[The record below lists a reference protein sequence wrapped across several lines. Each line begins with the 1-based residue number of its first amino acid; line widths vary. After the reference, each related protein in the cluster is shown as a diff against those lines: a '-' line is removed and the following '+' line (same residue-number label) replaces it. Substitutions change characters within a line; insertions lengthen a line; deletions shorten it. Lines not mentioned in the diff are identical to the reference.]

1 MIHAP
6 AAVVRLPALLFAALL
21 LGGCATT
28 GKRDPSDPWEPM
40 NRGTF
45 TVNDTVDRNAV
56 RPAAQAYDD
65 HAPGWFRAGA
75 GNFFTNLNS
84 PTNIVNNLLQ
94 GKFKE
99 AGQDTLR
106 FLMNTTL
113 GVGGL
118 FDPAS
123 DVELPQHDEDF
134 GQTLGWWGVPPGPYL
149 MLPFLGPSTLRD
161 APSAVFARFLEPFYW
176 YNAGNERWVS
186 LGLSVLELRASLLPL
201 DATIARAYDPYVFI
215 RDAYLQRRLY
225 LVFDGNIPEHLQPA
239 PLEDPLEDEI
249 EEGFEDDAAPADE
262 PSADPAGRPGA
273 GTTDAPDAR
282 APAGQP
288 G

>member
-6 AAVVRLPALLFAALL
+6 AAVARLPALLVGALL

-28 GKRDPSDPWEPM
+28 GERDPSDPWEPM

-45 TVNDTVDRNAV
+45 RVNDTVDRNAL
-56 RPAAQAYDD
+56 RPAAQTYDD
-65 HAPGWFRAGA
+65 HAPGWFRAAA

-94 GKFKE
+94 GKFKA

-118 FDPAS
+118 LDPAT
-123 DVELPQHDEDF
+123 DVDLPQHDEDF
-134 GQTLGWWGVPPGPYL
+134 GQTLGWWGVPPGPFL
-149 MLPFLGPSTLRD
+149 MLPLLGPSTVRD
-161 APSAVFARFLEPFYW
+161 APSAFFARFLEPFYW

-201 DATIARAYDPYVFI
+201 DATLARAYDPYAFI
-215 RDAYLQRRLY
+215 RTAYLQRRLY

-239 PLEDPLEDEI
+239 PLEDPLEDEL
-249 EEGFEDDAAPADE
+249 EEGLEDEAAAGPESDAPPA
-262 PSADPAGRPGA
+262 A
-273 GTTDAPDAR
+273 APDAPS
-282 APAGQP
+282 APAPEGQP
-288 G
+288 D